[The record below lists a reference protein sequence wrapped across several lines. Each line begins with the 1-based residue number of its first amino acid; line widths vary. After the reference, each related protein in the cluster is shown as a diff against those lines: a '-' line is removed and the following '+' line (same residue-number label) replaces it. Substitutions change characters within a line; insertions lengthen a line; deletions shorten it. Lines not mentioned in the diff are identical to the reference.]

1 MLNLVRT
8 GFPLTSPGVQRGMD
22 WMSRMASMLRLS
34 SGLLIILV
42 SEMLPSA
49 LTTN

>member
-42 SEMLPSA
+42 SEMLPSH
-49 LTTN
+49 